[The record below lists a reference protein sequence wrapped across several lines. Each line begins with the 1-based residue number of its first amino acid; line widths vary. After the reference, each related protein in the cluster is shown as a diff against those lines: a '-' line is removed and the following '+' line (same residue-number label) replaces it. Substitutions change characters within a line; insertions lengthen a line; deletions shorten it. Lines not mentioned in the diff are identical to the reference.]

1 MKTITIGSFFVL
13 FALVMGLTAANPVAL
28 ADHSEVVIEPV
39 AGSSISGCQE
49 EGGCYNPMV
58 ATVDVGGVVIF
69 SNTDLVAH
77 TFTAG
82 TMESGPT
89 GEFDSG
95 LSIPG
100 SSFEYKADTVGEI
113 PHFCI
118 VHPWMTGLI
127 IVQEAEARDEMKDKD
142 EMKYNDEMKDKDG
155 MMRMDAPSAEG
166 MLSDGTMISVY
177 AGEPMAGEQMKIKIK
192 FIDAMHTNYDVTAMQ
207 NGETVLDDKGAHE
220 HEGMGMHMTA
230 PLPTSDPV
238 DLTITFQGYGVDEIT
253 GPVGEVVTFT
263 NIVPEFGTIAMMVL
277 VVAIISIIAITS
289 KSRVIPRL

>member
-13 FALVMGLTAANPVAL
+13 FALVMGLTALNPVAL

-39 AGSSISGCQE
+39 AGSSISGCQDD
-49 EGGCYNPMV
+49 GGCYNPMV

-69 SNTDLVAH
+69 SNTDVVAH

-82 TMESGPT
+82 TMDSGPT

-95 LSIPG
+95 LAIAG

-127 IVQEAEARDEMKDKD
+127 IVQEAEAKDEMMDKDKD
-142 EMKYNDEMKDKDG
+142 D

-207 NGETVLDDKGAHE
+207 NGETVLDDTGVHE
-220 HEGMGMHMTA
+220 HEGKGIHMTA
-230 PLPTSDPV
+230 PLPTSDPI
-238 DLTITFQGYGVDEIT
+238 DLTITFQGYGVDEIM
-253 GPVGEVVTFT
+253 GPVDEVVTFT

-277 VVAIISIIAITS
+277 VVAIISIIAITA